1 MTEVILILACD
12 PHLLLLSTLHLV
24 EEPIKKMKKVSTPVM
39 QDVQNFSSPVGESKL
54 RSLELLKK

>member
-39 QDVQNFSSPVGESKL
+39 DVQNFSRPVGESKL